1 MITDGLAERSLGRL
15 ERAVGEARWSDYVM
29 PVWLPFLDII
39 LFLVLIPA
47 IVFFAVIG
55 LLAVSFTLLLLLA
68 APIVVDVYVVYRWV
82 SRRNMHFERSQAMF
96 RAALGVVEGLGL
108 DARGA
113 SAVLKEM
120 LLAERPS
127 SPLFWVLVLL
137 LTSPIPVL
145 GFLLRIYFLHMLT
158 RDFYL
163 HSVREELLAEELDK
177 VLPEPCPRPPH
188 YLLRRLPDR
197 NTVVY
202 ALLTIVTFGLFALYW
217 VYAVTVD
224 PNEHFQKHRLYDRR
238 LLEALRE
245 TPSCVGAG
253 S

>member
-29 PVWLPFLDII
+29 PVWLPFLDVV
-39 LFLVLIPA
+39 LFLVLVPV
-47 IVFFAVIG
+47 IVLFAAAG
-55 LLAVSFTLLLLLA
+55 LVAVSFTLLPLLLV

-127 SPLFWVLVLL
+127 SPCSGCWF
-137 LTSPIPVL
+137 S
-145 GFLLRIYFLHMLT
+145 
-158 RDFYL
+158 
-163 HSVREELLAEELDK
+163 S
-177 VLPEPCPRPPH
+177 
-188 YLLRRLPDR
+188 
-197 NTVVY
+197 
-202 ALLTIVTFGLFALYW
+202 
-217 VYAVTVD
+217 
-224 PNEHFQKHRLYDRR
+224 
-238 LLEALRE
+238 
-245 TPSCVGAG
+245 
-253 S
+253 